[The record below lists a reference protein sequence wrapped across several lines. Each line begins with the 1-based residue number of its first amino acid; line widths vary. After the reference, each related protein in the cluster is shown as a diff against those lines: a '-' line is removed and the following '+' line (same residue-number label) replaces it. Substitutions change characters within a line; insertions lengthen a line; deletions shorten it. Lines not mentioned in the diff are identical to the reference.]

1 MSIFA
6 VERERAVRAWE
17 LGLKWKTRQLLL
29 MNLVWIYSLCYPRY
43 NTNPWFGVTW
53 NCVCALSERQDA
65 SKISTQNFYLVKGK
79 FLTWVSW
86 DSWENW
92 RYVPSTVVILLL
104 HFVPPRVSDKELV
117 LQFIA
122 SISQHHEHY
131 FCYKSRWSLHSY
143 GIKHAWNEVYLAF

>member
-86 DSWENW
+86 HSWENW
-92 RYVPSTVVILLL
+92 RYVPSTLVILLL
-104 HFVPPRVSDKELV
+104 QFVPPT
-117 LQFIA
+117 
-122 SISQHHEHY
+122 ISPPL
-131 FCYKSRWSLHSY
+131 FSLFWVNIFFPYSLLLLEFL
-143 GIKHAWNEVYLAF
+143 IKN